1 MVKAITAE
9 DVTMSQEVDAEL
21 VPHVLLGVPLLVG
34 QDVLRLVGVRA
45 LHVRRPHLYTQLTV
59 SPRPPS
65 HTRMCVCASARA
77 RACVC
82 VRARVRVCVRACVR
96 A

>member
-59 SPRPPS
+59 SPHLYIQS
-65 HTRMCVCASARA
+65 SLFTSAVHTCTHS
-77 RACVC
+77 
-82 VRARVRVCVRACVR
+82 
-96 A
+96 